1 MSYVS
6 VKGGEKAIENAEAL
20 LKAQRRGEAD
30 VPELSLEQIK
40 QQMALAVAR
49 VMCEGS
55 LYDPDLAALAI
66 KQSWGDLVEAIFLLR
81 AYRTTLPRLYYT
93 QPLDTDKMVVQ
104 RRISSIFKDIP
115 GGQRLGPTFDYI
127 HRLLDFKLA
136 AEDNQP
142 AIPQGGPPSIDM
154 LKTDTPRALDALG
167 HEGLIQPEETDEREV
182 SGGDWGVRSPEPF
195 DLTRQ
200 PLSYPAKRDARLQS
214 LTRADEG
221 FLLSLA
227 YSTQRGFGNSHPF
240 AGEIRMG
247 EVEVAICPEELGFEV
262 VIDQIPITEVQMVN
276 QFKGS
281 KKLAPQFTRGYG
293 LTFGYN
299 ERKAMSM
306 AIVDRALR
314 AKEFDEEIKGP
325 AQQEEFVLSHGD
337 NVEAQGFVQH
347 LKLPHYIDFQAELN
361 LVRKMR
367 EEYAQSQAQSQAQPQ
382 ACQGTVTAVSL
393 SAEHHFS
400 KTNQNSISLIA
411 GIGIEGD
418 AHAGETVQ
426 HRSRVAQD
434 PSQPN
439 LRQVHLI
446 HSELHDE
453 LRAAG
458 FAIAPGQMGENI
470 TTRGIDLLG
479 LPVNTR
485 LHIGKSVVIEV
496 TGLRNPCKQLNQ
508 LQPGL
513 MAAVLESDR
522 HGNLIR
528 KAGIMGV
535 VVSGGEVFPND
546 EIRVEMPPEPHQPLD
561 RV

>member
-6 VKGGEKAIENAEAL
+6 VKGGEKAIENAEVL
-20 LKAQRRGEAD
+20 LKAQRRGEAA

-40 QQMALAVAR
+40 QQMALAIAR

-93 QPLDTDKMVVQ
+93 QPLDTDRMVVQ

-142 AIPQGGPPSIDM
+142 TVPQGESPSDRP
-154 LKTDTPRALDALG
+154 KADTPRALDALG
-167 HEGLIQPEETDEREV
+167 HEGLIQPEETADSEAFA
-182 SGGDWGVRSPEPF
+182 GDWEALPAEPF

-200 PLSYPAKRDARLQS
+200 PLSYPAGRDARLQS

-247 EVEVAICPEELGFEV
+247 EVEVVICPEELGFEV

-299 ERKAMSM
+299 ERKAMAM

-314 AKEFDEEIKGP
+314 AKEFGEEIKGP

-361 LVRKMR
+361 LVRKMQ
-367 EEYAQSQAQSQAQPQ
+367 EEYTRSQGQSQA
-382 ACQGTVTAVSL
+382 CKGTAIAVSL
-393 SAEHHFS
+393 SADHHFS

-411 GIGIEGD
+411 GIGVEGD

-453 LRAAG
+453 LGGAG
-458 FAIAPGQMGENI
+458 FAITPGQMGENI
-470 TTRGIDLLG
+470 TTHGIDLLS
-479 LPVNTR
+479 LPANTQ
-485 LHIGKSVVIEV
+485 LHIGKSAVVEV

-513 MAAVLESDR
+513 MAAVLD
-522 HGNLIR
+522 HDQQGNLIR

-535 VVSGGEVFPND
+535 VVTGGEVFPDD